1 MSAIKDLP
9 VILTGHRLSVVELP
23 CPKTKEDGTV
33 IVNRDG
39 VDAVRGGAVHE
50 AAPAAGAARAEG

>member
-23 CPKTKEDGTV
+23 CPKTREDGSV
-33 IVNRDG
+33 ITEPGRG
-39 VDAVRGGAVHE
+39 DAVRGGAVHE
-50 AAPAAGAARAEG
+50 AAPAAGAAGAEG